1 MCKDLHDS
9 TTLTIPEKHAEAFL
23 SITALGFKGEKVG
36 SLYYFDRP
44 GM

>member
-1 MCKDLHDS
+1 MCKDVLDS
-9 TTLTIPEKHAEAFL
+9 TTEKHAEAFL